1 MTNVTTKPDSSH
13 PTGETAVYLFDNWFD
28 PIEGGVR
35 DRVREFIQKDQNADR
50 AAIGRYRRDVILG
63 AACLRPDQHAQDRWL
78 ADARHKA
85 HRSTD

>member
-35 DRVREFIQKDQNADR
+35 DRVREFIHAMIEGELDMALSRPRYARACEVAERRSGERRSASPVTAMAIDR
-50 AAIGRYRRDVILG
+50 GR
-63 AACLRPDQHAQDRWL
+63 
-78 ADARHKA
+78 
-85 HRSTD
+85 